1 MGADS
6 AECQARALDLDVS
19 FAWSTFEQDALAAS
33 TLTQF
38 GRVRAPMC
46 TAEDLIVFK
55 SIAGRPK
62 DVEDAEALLILYPD
76 INHARVRT
84 RVAELSALADAPEML
99 KALDELLASLELP
112 A

>member
-1 MGADS
+1 
-6 AECQARALDLDVS
+6 
-19 FAWSTFEQDALAAS
+19 
-33 TLTQF
+33 
-38 GRVRAPMC
+38 MC